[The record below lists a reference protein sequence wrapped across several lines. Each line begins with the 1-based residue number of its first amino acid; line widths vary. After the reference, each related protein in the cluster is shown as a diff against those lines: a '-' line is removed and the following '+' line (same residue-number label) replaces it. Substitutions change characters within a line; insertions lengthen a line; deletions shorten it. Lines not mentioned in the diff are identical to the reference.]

1 MFSSVLVLKLNALI
15 SHQRKLTTAGFNGME
30 NSLELRGFAL
40 SFDTLLHQS
49 LVILTDDVMNSISY
63 INFN

>member
-30 NSLELRGFAL
+30 NSELRGFAL

-49 LVILTDDVMNSISY
+49 LVILTDDVMNSISC